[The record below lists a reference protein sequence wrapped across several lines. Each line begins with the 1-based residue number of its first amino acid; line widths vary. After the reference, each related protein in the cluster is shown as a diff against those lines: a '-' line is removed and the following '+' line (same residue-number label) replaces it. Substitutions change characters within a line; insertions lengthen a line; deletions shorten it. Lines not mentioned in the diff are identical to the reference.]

1 MQMSGTLQ
9 KEGRERGVVLV
20 KWSFRCAIALCA
32 LINFWICRFH
42 MNPDGVS
49 YLDMGDLYWKGSWH
63 EALNAV
69 WSPLY
74 SWLTGFMILVTK
86 PGLHWEYPEVQLLN
100 VAILIFALF
109 CFEFFWGELL
119 EARQG
124 KAWVGATKPYAW
136 VLGYL
141 LFAYV
146 QFLVHSV
153 TVVTPD
159 LLVAAIVY
167 LASGAMLRFSSQRMG
182 TRSAF
187 LLGLLLGIGYLT
199 KTAMLPFAIAF
210 VVTMFAAACKQHQKK
225 SLVACTFL
233 GFLLISLPFIA
244 ALSANMNR
252 FTFGDSAKLNRSWY
266 VSGVRPM
273 NRHWQGDGPGYK
285 NAQHPTRVLL
295 KSPEIYE
302 FSTPVAGTYPVWY
315 DPSYWYAGMKS
326 AVDPAREVRVTL
338 DNMRVIAKNVMLP
351 LVFLGP
357 FLLLV
362 FLSDGIRDWWR
373 NLRSL
378 WPILVPSLG
387 MFAMYA
393 LINFNARYTCGETLV
408 LWSAAIT
415 STSVPLGSR
424 TAKLFQLMSVLV
436 SAIFLYQMS
445 RALIRA
451 NSNHEGLTQ
460 VVVAERLRAIGIEP
474 GDHVA
479 LIGDGYVEEY
489 WARLDRVKI
498 VAEVPH
504 DANFE
509 LPDSTAAFW
518 SSTLE
523 SEKQI
528 LNILRS
534 TGAKAVITDSAP
546 VVLPPGWIP
555 IENTRHAVYFFR

>member
-1 MQMSGTLQ
+1 
-9 KEGRERGVVLV
+9 
-20 KWSFRCAIALCA
+20 
-32 LINFWICRFH
+32 
-42 MNPDGVS
+42 
-49 YLDMGDLYWKGSWH
+49 
-63 EALNAV
+63 
-69 WSPLY
+69 
-74 SWLTGFMILVTK
+74 
-86 PGLHWEYPEVQLLN
+86 
-100 VAILIFALF
+100 
-109 CFEFFWGELL
+109 
-119 EARQG
+119 
-124 KAWVGATKPYAW
+124 
-136 VLGYL
+136 
-141 LFAYV
+141 
-146 QFLVHSV
+146 
-153 TVVTPD
+153 
-159 LLVAAIVY
+159 
-167 LASGAMLRFSSQRMG
+167 
-182 TRSAF
+182 
-187 LLGLLLGIGYLT
+187 
-199 KTAMLPFAIAF
+199 
-210 VVTMFAAACKQHQKK
+210 
-225 SLVACTFL
+225 
-233 GFLLISLPFIA
+233 
-244 ALSANMNR
+244 
-252 FTFGDSAKLNRSWY
+252 
-266 VSGVRPM
+266 
-273 NRHWQGDGPGYK
+273 
-285 NAQHPTRVLL
+285 
-295 KSPEIYE
+295 
-302 FSTPVAGTYPVWY
+302 
-315 DPSYWYAGMKS
+315 MKS

-408 LWSAAIT
+408 LWGAAIT

-504 DANFE
+504 DTNLE
-509 LPDSTAAFW
+509 LPNSTAAFW